1 LFSQLVPDY
10 ISNLETYQAGRN
22 LKDVQREFQLERV
35 VKLASNENPWGPS
48 PRAIEAVSRHVQECH
63 RYPDPNAT
71 ELRTSLAERFNL
83 SLNNI
88 IVGNGS
94 EGIMA
99 FISRALL
106 HGDDEVITSKGTFL
120 GFPILCRTR
129 NIEPLAVNMVDDRF
143 DLQSMAELINPKTK
157 LIYLC
162 NPNNPTGTYFTKNEL
177 DRFMERVPPRVLV
190 ILDEA
195 YYEFAEQLPE
205 YPDSMDYRYD
215 NVITLRTFSK
225 AYGLAGFRVGYG
237 FGHPDLITNL
247 WKVKLPFQPTHLAQ
261 IAAVASLQDKEFLEM
276 SIKTNAVGRNVL
288 TEGLIRLGLVPIP
301 SCTNFVM
308 FRVASSSLVAEI
320 YQGMLKRGVII
331 RPLTQMD
338 LPDCLRIS
346 VGQPEEIE
354 LCLETLA
361 KVLAQVL
368 V

>member
-1 LFSQLVPDY
+1 MFSQLVPDY

-48 PRAIEAVSRHVQECH
+48 PKAMEAVQSQLFESH
-63 RYPDPNAT
+63 RYPDPAAT
-71 ELRTSLAERFNL
+71 ELRTSLAKRFNL
-83 SLNNI
+83 SLENI
-88 IVGNGS
+88 IIGNGS

-106 HGDDEVITSKGTFL
+106 HGDDEVITSKGAFL

-129 NIEPLAVNMVDDRF
+129 NIEPLAVKMREDRF
-143 DLQSMAELINPKTK
+143 DLQAMAELINPKTK
-157 LIYLC
+157 MIYLC
-162 NPNNPTGTYFTKNEL
+162 NPNNPTGTYFSKNEL
-177 DRFMERVPPRVLV
+177 DRFMAKVPPRVLV

-195 YYEFAEQLPE
+195 YYEFAQDLPE

-261 IAAVASLQDKEFLEM
+261 VAAVAALQDTEFLEM
-276 SIKTNAVGRNVL
+276 TLRRNEEGRRVL
-288 TEGLIRLGLVPIP
+288 VDGLAKLGIESVP

-308 FRVASSSLVAEI
+308 FRVQSPERVAQI
-320 YQGMLKRGVII
+320 YQGMLQRGVII
-331 RPLTQMD
+331 RPLGQMD

-346 VGQPEEIE
+346 VGRPEEIE
-354 LCLETLA
+354 FCLETLA
-361 KVLAQVL
+361 VVLAQL
-368 V
+368 DT